1 MKWINAGERM
11 PKQEFALPII
21 FRRIGDNHTII
32 LSGEF
37 FMRLFAVQE
46 INEKKIAEGHEP
58 FLIDMA
64 KFEWLD
70 ESPEGE
76 EDVIWVIYDTLRS
89 QFLDKGDFFRKELK
103 FAQTYCNEAEAE
115 KAKNYY
121 IKIYSKTNRKETTEF
136 LETIPV
142 GLQKFLKRKL

>member
-11 PKQEFALPII
+11 PVDGASVI
-21 FRRIGDNHTII
+21 FRRVGDKYNNSLI
-32 LSGEF
+32 LGGALS
-37 FMRLFAVQE
+37 MKIFAVEE
-46 INEKKIAEGHEP
+46 INKEKLANGHEP
-58 FLIDMA
+58 FKIDMNL
-64 KFEWLD
+64 FEWLD
-70 ESPEGE
+70 ESPDGE
-76 EDVIWVIYDTLRS
+76 EDVVWVIYDTLRN

-103 FAQTYCNEAEAE
+103 FANTYSSEAEAE

-121 IKIYSKTNRKETTEF
+121 IKIYKETNRKETTEF